1 MDLNLYRIF
10 LEVAKTGSISK
21 AASSLFVSQPSI
33 SYSIKMLEE
42 ELKCKLFNRTAKGT
56 ELTIDGEKLLFYVE
70 GAFNM
75 INAGCKTVK
84 DSENMISG
92 EIRVGVP
99 THIGI
104 FLLSKY
110 IQKFIEKYPGIKF
123 TIVNRATSEMV
134 DMLEKRNLDFIVDSY
149 PIDSNRKDIVLYK
162 LIEVSNC
169 FVGNEKYKNI
179 VNEGIINI
187 EDIQKYPL
195 LLPPKITSTRKAL
208 ESKLKDRID
217 NLEAI
222 IDVPTTEVMLELV
235 KKGLGIG
242 YFTKESV
249 QKYIDSGRLYEIP
262 VDVELP
268 KTDIYIAYVD
278 NFLANAPKKFI
289 EMLNSEIKSASY
301 TKEKSLR
308 LILTQECT
316 YNCSMCHKE
325 GIHSKKENLLTN
337 EDFAY
342 IYEIANK
349 EYGINKVNLTGGDPL
364 LRDDIQDLLIKLK
377 QKNAKITMTTNGYLL
392 DKNIEIGNLLN
403 KLNISVHSLNKE
415 KFEELCGKK
424 DSFEKVINNI
434 KMFRAQ
440 YPTLNI
446 GINTTIIKGINSD
459 EKEIEE
465 LIEMAGLLKVE
476 LKFIELYPKNA
487 KEFVPI
493 HTLEPILKKL
503 GFYIVKSEFRK
514 NIYTNKKQIITLT
527 RCTCS
532 VVCDKANKKEAC
544 KNNND
549 LYITPDGKIS
559 LCRKIEDEIDIL
571 VQTKDKNN
579 EELILRLDTALK
591 QMGSSCKY

>member
-56 ELTIDGEKLLFYVE
+56 ELTIDGEKLLFYIE

-268 KTDIYIAYVD
+268 KTDICIAYVD

>member
-10 LEVAKTGSISK
+10 LEDAKTGSISK
-21 AASSLFVSQPSI
+21 AASFLFVSQPSI

-268 KTDIYIAYVD
+268 KTDICIAYVD

>member
-42 ELKCKLFNRTAKGT
+42 ELKCKLFNRTDKGT

-268 KTDIYIAYVD
+268 KTDICIAYVD

>member
-70 GAFNM
+70 GAFHM

-268 KTDIYIAYVD
+268 KTDICIAYVD

>member
-268 KTDIYIAYVD
+268 KTDICIAYVD

-532 VVCDKANKKEAC
+532 VVCDKANKKEGNHC
-544 KNNND
+544 
-549 LYITPDGKIS
+549 
-559 LCRKIEDEIDIL
+559 E
-571 VQTKDKNN
+571 
-579 EELILRLDTALK
+579 
-591 QMGSSCKY
+591 SS

>member
-169 FVGNEKYKNI
+169 FVGNEKCKNI

-268 KTDIYIAYVD
+268 KTDICIAYVD

>member
-268 KTDIYIAYVD
+268 KTDICIAYVD

>member
-268 KTDIYIAYVD
+268 KTDICIAYVD

-549 LYITPDGKIS
+549 LYITLDGKIS

>member
-123 TIVNRATSEMV
+123 TIVNRETSEMV

-268 KTDIYIAYVD
+268 KTDICIAYVD

>member
-268 KTDIYIAYVD
+268 KTDICIAYVD

-434 KMFRAQ
+434 KMFRDQ

>member
-268 KTDIYIAYVD
+268 KTDICIAYVD

-434 KMFRAQ
+434 KMFRTQ

>member
-1 MDLNLYRIF
+1 
-10 LEVAKTGSISK
+10 
-21 AASSLFVSQPSI
+21 
-33 SYSIKMLEE
+33 
-42 ELKCKLFNRTAKGT
+42 
-56 ELTIDGEKLLFYVE
+56 
-70 GAFNM
+70 
-75 INAGCKTVK
+75 
-84 DSENMISG
+84 
-92 EIRVGVP
+92 
-99 THIGI
+99 
-104 FLLSKY
+104 
-110 IQKFIEKYPGIKF
+110 
-123 TIVNRATSEMV
+123 MV

-268 KTDIYIAYVD
+268 KTDICIAYVD

-342 IYEIANK
+342 IYMK
-349 EYGINKVNLTGGDPL
+349 
-364 LRDDIQDLLIKLK
+364 
-377 QKNAKITMTTNGYLL
+377 
-392 DKNIEIGNLLN
+392 
-403 KLNISVHSLNKE
+403 
-415 KFEELCGKK
+415 
-424 DSFEKVINNI
+424 
-434 KMFRAQ
+434 
-440 YPTLNI
+440 
-446 GINTTIIKGINSD
+446 
-459 EKEIEE
+459 
-465 LIEMAGLLKVE
+465 
-476 LKFIELYPKNA
+476 
-487 KEFVPI
+487 
-493 HTLEPILKKL
+493 
-503 GFYIVKSEFRK
+503 
-514 NIYTNKKQIITLT
+514 
-527 RCTCS
+527 
-532 VVCDKANKKEAC
+532 
-544 KNNND
+544 
-549 LYITPDGKIS
+549 
-559 LCRKIEDEIDIL
+559 
-571 VQTKDKNN
+571 
-579 EELILRLDTALK
+579 
-591 QMGSSCKY
+591 

>member
-268 KTDIYIAYVD
+268 KTDICIAYVD

-325 GIHSKKENLLTN
+325 GIHSKKKNLLTN

>member
-268 KTDIYIAYVD
+268 KTDICIAYVD

-325 GIHSKKENLLTN
+325 GIHSKKENLLTK

>member
-110 IQKFIEKYPGIKF
+110 IQKFIGKYPGIKF

-268 KTDIYIAYVD
+268 KTDICIAYVD

>member
-268 KTDIYIAYVD
+268 KTDICIAYVD

-377 QKNAKITMTTNGYLL
+377 Q
-392 DKNIEIGNLLN
+392 
-403 KLNISVHSLNKE
+403 
-415 KFEELCGKK
+415 
-424 DSFEKVINNI
+424 
-434 KMFRAQ
+434 
-440 YPTLNI
+440 
-446 GINTTIIKGINSD
+446 
-459 EKEIEE
+459 
-465 LIEMAGLLKVE
+465 
-476 LKFIELYPKNA
+476 KNA

>member
-169 FVGNEKYKNI
+169 FVGI

-268 KTDIYIAYVD
+268 KTDICIAYVD

>member
-99 THIGI
+99 PPIGI

-268 KTDIYIAYVD
+268 KTDICIAYVD

>member
-169 FVGNEKYKNI
+169 FAGNEKYKNI

-268 KTDIYIAYVD
+268 KTDICIAYVD

>member
-56 ELTIDGEKLLFYVE
+56 ELTIDREKLLFYVE

-268 KTDIYIAYVD
+268 KTDICIAYVD

>member
-268 KTDIYIAYVD
+268 KTDICIAYVD

-377 QKNAKITMTTNGYLL
+377 QKNTKITMTTNGYLL

>member
-208 ESKLKDRID
+208 ESKLKDRMD

-268 KTDIYIAYVD
+268 KTDICIAYVD

>member
-162 LIEVSNC
+162 LIEVSDC

-268 KTDIYIAYVD
+268 KTDICIAYVD

>member
-110 IQKFIEKYPGIKF
+110 IQKFIEKYPGIRF

-162 LIEVSNC
+162 LIEGSNC

-268 KTDIYIAYVD
+268 KTDICIAYVD

>member
-110 IQKFIEKYPGIKF
+110 IQKFVEKYPGIKF

-268 KTDIYIAYVD
+268 KTDICIAYVD

>member
-268 KTDIYIAYVD
+268 KTDICIAYVD

-465 LIEMAGLLKVE
+465 LIEMAWLLKVE

>member
-10 LEVAKTGSISK
+10 LEVAKTRSISK

-268 KTDIYIAYVD
+268 KTDICIAYVD

-434 KMFRAQ
+434 KMFRTQ

>member
-21 AASSLFVSQPSI
+21 AASFLFVSQPSI

-268 KTDIYIAYVD
+268 KTDICIAYVD

>member
-1 MDLNLYRIF
+1 M
-10 LEVAKTGSISK
+10 
-21 AASSLFVSQPSI
+21 
-33 SYSIKMLEE
+33 
-42 ELKCKLFNRTAKGT
+42 
-56 ELTIDGEKLLFYVE
+56 
-70 GAFNM
+70 
-75 INAGCKTVK
+75 
-84 DSENMISG
+84 
-92 EIRVGVP
+92 
-99 THIGI
+99 
-104 FLLSKY
+104 
-110 IQKFIEKYPGIKF
+110 
-123 TIVNRATSEMV
+123 
-134 DMLEKRNLDFIVDSY
+134 
-149 PIDSNRKDIVLYK
+149 
-162 LIEVSNC
+162 
-169 FVGNEKYKNI
+169 
-179 VNEGIINI
+179 
-187 EDIQKYPL
+187 
-195 LLPPKITSTRKAL
+195 
-208 ESKLKDRID
+208 
-217 NLEAI
+217 
-222 IDVPTTEVMLELV
+222 
-235 KKGLGIG
+235 
-242 YFTKESV
+242 
-249 QKYIDSGRLYEIP
+249 
-262 VDVELP
+262 
-268 KTDIYIAYVD
+268 
-278 NFLANAPKKFI
+278 ANAPKKFI

>member
-268 KTDIYIAYVD
+268 KTDICIAYVD

-415 KFEELCGKK
+415 KFEELCGKR

>member
-21 AASSLFVSQPSI
+21 ATSSLFVSQPSI

-268 KTDIYIAYVD
+268 KTDICIAYVD

>member
-10 LEVAKTGSISK
+10 LEVAKTRSISK

-268 KTDIYIAYVD
+268 KTDICIAYVD

-532 VVCDKANKKEAC
+532 VVCDKANKKEAY

>member
-242 YFTKESV
+242 YFTKGSV

-268 KTDIYIAYVD
+268 KTDICIAYVD

>member
-268 KTDIYIAYVD
+268 KTDICIAYVD

-337 EDFAY
+337 EDLAY

>member
-56 ELTIDGEKLLFYVE
+56 ELTIDGEKPLFYVE

-268 KTDIYIAYVD
+268 KTDICIAYVD

-549 LYITPDGKIS
+549 LYITLDGKIS

>member
-268 KTDIYIAYVD
+268 KTDIFIAYVD

>member
-162 LIEVSNC
+162 LIEVSDC

-268 KTDIYIAYVD
+268 KTDICIAYVD

-403 KLNISVHSLNKE
+403 KRNISVHSLNKE